1 MLGFAVICWAIWKT
15 RNMVCFKKKM
25 LTNPINIIFSACA
38 FIQYWVG
45 LYPEETQQLTKDGVE
60 VLMKTALKLIGKQ
73 ENRKQVPALKEK
85 VAGTTEDER
94 DAARASL
101 SRNEV

>member
-1 MLGFAVICWAIWKT
+1 
-15 RNMVCFKKKM
+15 
-25 LTNPINIIFSACA
+25 
-38 FIQYWVG
+38 
-45 LYPEETQQLTKDGVE
+45 VE
-60 VLMKTALKLIGKQ
+60 VLMKTTLKLIGKQ

-85 VAGTTEDER
+85 VVGTTEDER